1 MAKERPRLIPV
12 WLCLLCIFIMGLFF
26 YTRCRIEC
34 VKIGYEITRE
44 TDKQKR
50 LNATKNAL
58 QIELEMLKSPEQ
70 IEQQVDR
77 FKLGLKMP
85 TPAQVIKIP

>member
-1 MAKERPRLIPV
+1 
-12 WLCLLCIFIMGLFF
+12 MGLFF